1 MVELLWLFCITCK
14 IMKLALV
21 ATTIFTL
28 TLGLY
33 TPKVTAAPTKTPK
46 TFTEWCEQKANLPK
60 ETKHTVEVLLEIA
73 KTQDCNQAN
82 QILTKLTYLFLSKN
96 QISDIKPL
104 SNLTKLTSLSLEK
117 NKISDIKPLFNLTK
131 LTSLSLGNN
140 KISDIKPLSNLTN
153 LTSLALWENQISDIK
168 PLSNLT
174 NLTDLYLWE
183 NQISDIKPLSNLT
196 KLTSLSLSGNPL
208 TSKKCP
214 IQPES
219 ICSF

>member
-33 TPKVTAAPTKTPK
+33 TAKVTAAPTKTPK
-46 TFTEWCEQKANLPK
+46 TFTEWCEQKGSLPE
-60 ETKHTVEVLLEIA
+60 ETRHTVEVLLKIA
-73 KTQDCNQAN
+73 KTQNCSQAN
-82 QILTKLTYLFLSKN
+82 QTLTNLTSLTFGKN

-104 SNLTKLTSLSLEK
+104 SSLTNLTSLDLEK
-117 NKISDIKPLFNLTK
+117 
-131 LTSLSLGNN
+131 N

-153 LTSLALWENQISDIK
+153 LTRLYLAENQISDIK

-174 NLTDLYLWE
+174 NLT
-183 NQISDIKPLSNLT
+183 
-196 KLTSLSLSGNPL
+196 SLELGRNPL

>member
-28 TLGLY
+28 TLGFY
-33 TPKVTAAPTKTPK
+33 TFKITVAPSK
-46 TFTEWCEQKANLPK
+46 TFTEWCEQKASLPQ
-60 ETKHTVEVLLEIA
+60 ETRHTVEVLLKIA
-73 KTQDCNQAN
+73 KTQNCSQAN
-82 QILTKLTYLFLSKN
+82 QMSNNWTSLYLGDNKISDIKPLSNLTNLTTLNLREN

-104 SNLTKLTSLSLEK
+104 SNLTKLTSL
-117 NKISDIKPLFNLTK
+117 NLK
-131 LTSLSLGNN
+131 
-140 KISDIKPLSNLTN
+140 D
-153 LTSLALWENQISDIK
+153 
-168 PLSNLT
+168 
-174 NLTDLYLWE
+174 

-196 KLTSLSLSGNPL
+196 KLTELSLSGNPL